1 MLSSYVIITFH
12 VKMMQVTWLFD
23 QKKKI
28 QYHNSVTRLRIRIE
42 KPSGTVK
49 IDFRPH
55 SALWGMNSRRV

>member
-1 MLSSYVIITFH
+1 
-12 VKMMQVTWLFD
+12 MMQVIWLFD
-23 QKKKI
+23 KKKKI

-55 SALWGMNSRRV
+55 SALWGMNWRRV

>member
-23 QKKKI
+23 KKKI
-28 QYHNSVTRLRIRIE
+28 QYHNSVTRLRIRIV

-55 SALWGMNSRRV
+55 SALWGMNWRRV